1 MGTIYLW
8 QFIGLYYLYL
18 IFLYISRSQTCC
30 TTSYILN
37 IVFFLC
43 MKFFIQSFSIRN
55 IFWLIYWSW
64 KNFFIISYRTLKNYR
79 LFCLWF
85 ILRHNLFNHT
95 WNHLLGF
102 LRTIILFKHRI
113 ISANTW
119 KGKFIKCIHFLLT
132 HRRIKL
138 WR

>member
-18 IFLYISRSQTCC
+18 IFLYISRLQTCC

-43 MKFFIQSFSIRN
+43 MKFFIQSFSIGN

-85 ILRHNLFNHT
+85 ILWYNLFNHT

-132 HRRIKL
+132 HRRIEL